1 MKIKSG
7 FWQTESMKYTVR
19 NLTQPTPR
27 RLVQPVIVRLKRTL
41 GNVRRSVGLTIWL
54 SVKIV
59 TLGYDVFKILGD
71 PELRAYVLKN
81 SR

>member
-27 RLVQPVIVRLKRTL
+27 RLVQRVIVRLKRTL
-41 GNVRRSVGLTIWL
+41 GSARRSVGLTIWL
-54 SVKIV
+54 SARIV
-59 TLGYDVFKILGD
+59 RLAADVWKILGD
-71 PELRAYVLKN
+71 PDLRADVLKN